1 MSALRHQG
9 PGSKAAA
16 LNFTIKL
23 TYKINGVGRHTIVA
37 AEAKKALCAIN
48 QLLSSR
54 SLNARSAEVSGS
66 IPLGATKTSPSSG
79 SAGFFVLDNV

>member
-1 MSALRHQG
+1 MSALRYQA
-9 PGSKAAA
+9 PDSKAAS
-16 LNFTIKL
+16 LNFIIKL

-48 QLLSSR
+48 QLLSSC

-66 IPLGATKTSPSSG
+66 IPLGATKTNPSSG

>member
-1 MSALRHQG
+1 MSALRYQA
-9 PGSKAAA
+9 PDSKAAS
-16 LNFTIKL
+16 LNFIIKL
-23 TYKINGVGRHTIVA
+23 TYKTNGVGRHTIVG

-48 QLLSSR
+48 QLLSWC

-66 IPLGATKTSPSSG
+66 IPLGATKTNPSSG